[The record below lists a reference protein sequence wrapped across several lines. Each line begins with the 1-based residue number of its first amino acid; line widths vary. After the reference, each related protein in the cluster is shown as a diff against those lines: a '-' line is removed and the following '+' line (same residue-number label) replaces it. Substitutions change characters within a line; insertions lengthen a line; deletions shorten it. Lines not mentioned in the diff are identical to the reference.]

1 MGKRR
6 DVGDEGLNE
15 FSILIIVIPPFGN
28 GSFGADL

>member
-15 FSILIIVIPPFGN
+15 FGILIIVIPPFGN
-28 GSFGADL
+28 GFLWG